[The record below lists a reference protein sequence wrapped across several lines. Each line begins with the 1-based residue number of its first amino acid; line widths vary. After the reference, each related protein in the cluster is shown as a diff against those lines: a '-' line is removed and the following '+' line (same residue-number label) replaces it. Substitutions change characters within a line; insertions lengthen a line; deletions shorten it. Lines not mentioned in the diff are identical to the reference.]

1 MNKVVLSDKQITEIK
16 KKMHI
21 YPIFAYSDSEIALKV
36 CRNKQ
41 RFKFNRSPLWQRYK
55 SGTAR
60 FNSRNK
66 EYDAKLFFM
75 LLQEYVL

>member
-1 MNKVVLSDKQITEIK
+1 MEKMCSDRL
-16 KKMHI
+16 H
-21 YPIFAYSDSEIALKV
+21 F
-36 CRNKQ
+36 
-41 RFKFNRSPLWQRYK
+41 YK